1 MFNRRRDDIGTTAT
15 TTSSNHHQSPPAF
28 FGRPVQNS
36 IRPPVRI
43 TRQQHIDSYINNPE
57 LAPSTR
63 KLSNGTFPKLYATF
77 AGMTAGLSRFDFYFI
92 CLTPDSPPDT

>member
-1 MFNRRRDDIGTTAT
+1 MFNRRRDDTGTTTTAT
-15 TTSSNHHQSPPAF
+15 SGATSQPPAL

-43 TRQQHIDSYINNPE
+43 TRQQHIDSYIHNPQ

-63 KLSNGTFPKLYATF
+63 KLSDGTCFKVHNLRIFFVY
-77 AGMTAGLSRFDFYFI
+77 FD
-92 CLTPDSPPDT
+92 

>member
-1 MFNRRRDDIGTTAT
+1 MFNRRRDDTGTTTTAT
-15 TTSSNHHQSPPAF
+15 TSSTATQQQAPAF

-43 TRQQHIDSYINNPE
+43 SRQQHIDSYLHNPQ

-63 KLSNGTFPKLYATF
+63 KLSDGTFLRAYK
-77 AGMTAGLSRFDFYFI
+77 
-92 CLTPDSPPDT
+92 